1 MCDAF
6 DKESF
11 CFVREKKSEEIT
23 RVVGKEKENVDIG
36 RY

>member
-1 MCDAF
+1 MCLIRRQRMCDAF

-23 RVVGKEKENVDIG
+23 RVVGK
-36 RY
+36 